1 MGDAMDVPIS
11 EVKAKLSKYV
21 DLAVHG
27 ERIVILK
34 NNTPLA
40 EIVPHR
46 PATRRVL
53 GLYAG
58 QTEELEKVL
67 DIDWG
72 LEALFH
78 DGAS

>member
-1 MGDAMDVPIS
+1 MDVPIS

-21 DLAVHG
+21 DLPIHG

-40 EIVPHR
+40 EIVPYR

-58 QTEELEKVL
+58 
-67 DIDWG
+67 
-72 LEALFH
+72 
-78 DGAS
+78 

>member
-1 MGDAMDVPIS
+1 MDVTIS
-11 EVKAKLSKYV
+11 KVKAKLSKYV

-67 DIDWG
+67 DGDWG